1 MDRSLKDR
9 YARQTVLP
17 EVGAAGQQRLSQ
29 ATVLVVGAGGLGC
42 AVLQYL
48 TAAGVGQLIVLDHDR
63 VEASNLH
70 RQPLYRMQD
79 VGSSKVDAARA
90 ALQGLNPEVHVEAH
104 AQRLTAATGQDWVQR
119 VQWIVDCADSFAA
132 TYILSDACLRW
143 QRPLISASVL
153 GFAGYAGVFCER
165 APSYRAV
172 FPDLPQQVGSCA
184 VNGVLGSAVGVLG
197 TLQAHLTLAAIL
209 GTDPMPHGRVV
220 SVDLRQL
227 RFSSFSFLG
236 AAEPVQSLSFIS
248 VSQLEP
254 ADLVLDVRGEAEIA
268 EVPIVAASRIA
279 ADEVDALLDRE
290 PSRRI
295 VLCCRS
301 GVRAWRAAHRLAGLG
316 RANVAMLALDA

>member
-1 MDRSLKDR
+1 MDR
-9 YARQTVLP
+9 YARQIVLP

-48 TAAGVGQLIVLDHDR
+48 AAAGVGHLIVLDHDR

-79 VGSSKVDAARA
+79 VGSNKVAAARA

-104 AQRLTAATGQDWVQR
+104 AERLTAAGVQDWVQR
-119 VQWIVDCADSFAA
+119 AQWIVDCADSFAV
-132 TYILSDACLRW
+132 TYIASDACLRW
-143 QRPLISASVL
+143 GRALISASVL
-153 GFAGYAGVFCER
+153 GFTGYAGVFCER

-172 FPDLPQQVGSCA
+172 FPDLPQQVGSCS

-209 GTDPMPHGRVV
+209 GVEPAPHGRLV

-227 RFSSFSFLG
+227 RFSSFSFLN
-236 AAEPVQSLSFIS
+236 APEPAQRLSFIS
-248 VSQLEP
+248 ISQLAR
-254 ADLVLDVRGEAEIA
+254 ADLVLDLRSEAE
-268 EVPIVAASRIA
+268 VADAPLEPATRIA
-279 ADEVDALLDRE
+279 AAEVDALLETD

-301 GVRAWRAAHRLAGLG
+301 GIRAWRAAHRLAGLG